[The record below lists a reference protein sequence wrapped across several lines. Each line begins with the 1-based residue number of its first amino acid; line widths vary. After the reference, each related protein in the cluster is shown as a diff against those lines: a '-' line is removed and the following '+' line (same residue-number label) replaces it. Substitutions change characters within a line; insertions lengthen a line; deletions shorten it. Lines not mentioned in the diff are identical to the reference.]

1 MKMISKQTTIALF
14 LLALSPSVFP
24 IDTLQIDQNITDEQ
38 TLVSPNSIF
47 ELGFFSPGSSTNRFV
62 GIWFTFSPH
71 AIVWVANRDSPLNNT
86 LGTLILNK
94 TGSLMLYDTLG
105 RIVWSPRT
113 RSSGGIK
120 SPILQLYDSG
130 NLVLKD
136 QKSNSIIW
144 QSFDF
149 PTNTLLVGMKVG
161 RNLRTGFEMFLSSWK
176 SIDDPSEGDYRHKLD
191 SQGAPETIVWDR
203 SQISWRSGMWNG
215 LYFSK
220 APPTSTYARLYN
232 FLFVWNQ
239 DEVSYGFQMR
249 SASTI
254 FRLVLNETGII
265 QSLLWDQSHQNW
277 NYIWLQPIDECS
289 KFAKCGQ
296 FGICQPDGTPCNCL
310 RGFDPVA
317 PNEWSMRNNSGGCKR
332 TIPLG
337 CSNYNDG
344 FYKLQGVKMPYS
356 HDAIVDASI
365 TIEECHGRCLMNC
378 SCMAYTLLDIREKGS
393 GCVMWNTALIDI
405 SILTGGQDLYVKV
418 SKSELGASSKQKL
431 KIIVET
437 ISIAVSVLLLC
448 FVGYLLLKKKI
459 YSKKDT
465 TIKSLPQNDS
475 IKDADLPAFD
485 IDTILKATDNF
496 SIKNIV
502 GQGGFGIVYKG
513 KLPHGQEIA
522 VKRLSGSS
530 SQGFNEFMNE
540 VMLVAKLQHRNLVRL
555 LGCCIQNNE
564 RMLIYEFLTNKS
576 LDFFIFAD
584 VEKRTALSWRTRL
597 EIVAGIARGLLY
609 LHHDSRYNIIHR
621 DLKAANVLLDE
632 EMNPKISDFGTARL
646 FERNQEVISTET
658 VIGTRGYMS
667 PEYLREGEFS
677 VKSDVYSFGVL
688 LLEIMSGK
696 RNQGNHNLVTDAWNL
711 WEEQSILMLLDEA
724 VESTVFTTE
733 LLRCLHVALL
743 CVQGCPDDRPSM
755 SSVCMM
761 LSSDNLVLPA
771 PKKPFNWRSIEGFP
785 ADHRLYAADIISGD
799 QLTITGIE
807 GR

>member
-1 MKMISKQTTIALF
+1 M
-14 LLALSPSVFP
+14 
-24 IDTLQIDQNITDEQ
+24 
-38 TLVSPNSIF
+38 
-47 ELGFFSPGSSTNRFV
+47 
-62 GIWFTFSPH
+62 
-71 AIVWVANRDSPLNNT
+71 
-86 LGTLILNK
+86 
-94 TGSLMLYDTLG
+94 
-105 RIVWSPRT
+105 
-113 RSSGGIK
+113 
-120 SPILQLYDSG
+120 
-130 NLVLKD
+130 
-136 QKSNSIIW
+136 
-144 QSFDF
+144 
-149 PTNTLLVGMKVG
+149 
-161 RNLRTGFEMFLSSWK
+161 
-176 SIDDPSEGDYRHKLD
+176 D
-191 SQGAPETIVWDR
+191 SQGAPEIIVWDR

-220 APPTSTYARLYN
+220 APQTSTYARLYE
-232 FLFVWNQ
+232 FQFVWNQ
-239 DEVSYGFQMR
+239 DEVSYGVEMK

-254 FRLVLNETGII
+254 SRLVLNETGII
-265 QSLLWDQSHQNW
+265 QRFLWDQSHQNW
-277 NYIWLQPIDECS
+277 NLFWGQPIDECS
-289 KFAKCGQ
+289 KFAMCGQ
-296 FGICQPDGTPCNCL
+296 FGICQRDGIKVCSCL
-310 RGFDPVA
+310 RGFEPVT
-317 PNEWSMRNNSGGCKR
+317 PDEWSMRNTSGGCKR
-332 TIPLG
+332 TRP
-337 CSNYNDG
+337 
-344 FYKLQGVKMPYS
+344 
-356 HDAIVDASI
+356 
-365 TIEECHGRCLMNC
+365 
-378 SCMAYTLLDIREKGS
+378 LDIRGKGS

-405 SILTGGQDLYVKV
+405 KTLAGGQDLYVKV
-418 SKSELGASSKQKL
+418 SKSELGASSKKQL

-437 ISIAVSVLLLC
+437 ISIAISVLLLC
-448 FVGYLLLKKKI
+448 FVGYLFLKKKR

-465 TIKSLPQNDS
+465 TKISLPQNES

-485 IDTILKATDNF
+485 IDTILQATDNF
-496 SIKNIV
+496 SITNIV

-513 KLPHGQEIA
+513 KLPCGQEIA

-555 LGCCIQNNE
+555 LGCCMENNE
-564 RMLIYEFLTNKS
+564 RALIYEFLTNKS

-584 VEKRTALSWRTRL
+584 VEKRTALSWGTRL
-597 EIVAGIARGLLY
+597 EIVTGIARGLLY

-646 FERNQEVISTET
+646 FQRDQAVINTET

-696 RNQGNHNLVTDAWNL
+696 RNQGNQNLVTDAWNL

-761 LSSDNLVLPA
+761 LSSDSLVLPA
-771 PKKPFNWRSIEGFP
+771 PKKPFTWRSIGGFP
-785 ADHRLYAADIISGD
+785 AGHHLYEASGD